1 MATIGQILR
10 DKDQK
15 SNTWENN
22 RSLSLAEIKSGLR
35 ERDKMFGTDISRE
48 AVIVP
53 SGLDKHG
60 NQKHTITYKQRNQSR
75 QKGSALEQRKAA
87 LKEKIQSMRNKEM
100 FNK

>member
-10 DKDQK
+10 DKDQQSK
-15 SNTWENN
+15 AGDNT
-22 RSLSLAEIKSGLR
+22 RSLSVAEIKSGLR
-35 ERDKMFGTDISRE
+35 ERDKLMGTDSSRE
-48 AVIVP
+48 VVVVP

-60 NQKHTITYKQRNQSR
+60 NQKHTITYKQRKQSW
-75 QKGSALEQRKAA
+75 QKGSAFEQKKAA

>member
-15 SNTWENN
+15 SNPWENN

-35 ERDKMFGTDISRE
+35 ERDKLFGMDSSRE

-75 QKGSALEQRKAA
+75 QKGSALEQKKAA
-87 LKEKIQSMRNKEM
+87 LKEKIQSMRNKGSVQ
-100 FNK
+100 